1 MKAIKRDDDKPCAA
15 ALWNAGEPSPRTC
28 ERCGLGPCPDGV
40 RRRDGPGVK
49 ALPLDDPEVQAM
61 TRLDAPVWAQWQ
73 LYATS
78 DPARVAD
85 HTTKGSGV

>member
-40 RRRDGPGVK
+40 VRRDGPGVE
-49 ALPLDDPEVQAM
+49 ALPPDDPEAQAM
-61 TRLDAPVWAQWQ
+61 ARLDAPGCELCGDQ
-73 LYATS
+73 
-78 DPARVAD
+78 PAR
-85 HTTKGSGV
+85 KGRRGKDGR